1 MTIRA
6 VTPPD
11 GPRALLILAGAGGF
25 GRETLLAAR
34 ACQRAGTTAWRDI
47 VFADDRPDLQGSI
60 INGARVLGSI
70 QATLAATQ
78 GLAVI
83 TAARA
88 LRRPSRREIHDRLLP
103 SEPRWA
109 TVIHPAASLDENMSV
124 GRGTVILA
132 GTVATADVRIGDHVA
147 VMPRCVLTHDVVLGD
162 YVTLAS
168 GVCLGGGVTVESDA
182 YIGAG
187 ALVREGR
194 RVGAGSLVGMGAV
207 VLHDV
212 PPGEVWVGN
221 PARYLRASSEVDQNL
236 TALAG

>member
-1 MTIRA
+1 MTTRA
-6 VTPPD
+6 VTPPVD
-11 GPRALLILAGAGGF
+11 PRSLLILAGAGGF
-25 GRETLLAAR
+25 GRETLQAAR
-34 ACQRAGTTAWRDI
+34 ACQSRGTSAWHDI
-47 VFADDRPDLQGSI
+47 VFADDSPDLQGSI

-88 LRRPSRREIHDRLLP
+88 RGRPSRREIHDRLLL

-109 TVIHPAASLDENMSV
+109 RVIHPDASLDENAAV
-124 GRGTVILA
+124 GRGTVVLA
-132 GTVATADVRIGDHVA
+132 GTVATADVTIGNHVA

-168 GVCLGGGVTVESDA
+168 GVCLGGGVTVESEA

-187 ALVREGR
+187 ATVREGC
-194 RVGAGSLVGMGAV
+194 RVGAGSLIGMGAV

-212 PPGEVWVGN
+212 PPGQVWVGN
-221 PARYLRASSEVDQNL
+221 PARFLRASSDVDQSISV
-236 TALAG
+236 LAG